1 MESVVNIPFDYD
13 PDRDRTTLPICLPA
27 RDDDGKP
34 IAWGWFEAVARI
46 ENPLRNLTR
55 RVLGDERYVSEVT
68 ETALKIVWENH
79 GENYGRSPSA
89 RIYRQ
94 AEWSARDMKAGGS
107 ERDRRGLNVALEDL
121 HEALLGTLL
130 RDSCDYEDEYI
141 WEMDLAKVCALF
153 KSRGRDDIAEMLQ
166 HVRDGCKWKE
176 VGTRM
181 DCDPNVAQRKFR
193 RWLERAARSLKL
205 VE

>member
-1 MESVVNIPFDYD
+1 MESVVNIPFGYD
-13 PDRDRTTLPICLPA
+13 PDRDRTILPICLPA

-46 ENPLRNLTR
+46 ENPLRNLTIR
-55 RVLGDERYVSEVT
+55 ILGDEIYVSELT
-68 ETALKIVWENH
+68 ETALKIVWRNH

-94 AEWSARDMKAGGS
+94 AEWSARDLKVGGN

-130 RDSCDYEDEYI
+130 RDSCHYEDEYI
-141 WEMDLAKVCALF
+141 WEMDLAKVSALF
-153 KSRGRDDIAEMLQ
+153 RSRGRDDIAEMLQ

-181 DCDPNVAQRKFR
+181 DCDPNVAQRKYR
-193 RWLERAARSLKL
+193 RWLKRAAQSLKL

>member
-1 MESVVNIPFDYD
+1 MESVVNIPFGYD
-13 PDRDRTTLPICLPA
+13 PDRDRILPICLPA

-55 RVLGDERYVSEVT
+55 KALGDEGYVSELT
-68 ETALKIVWENH
+68 ETALKIVWRNH

-94 AEWSARDMKAGGS
+94 AEWSARDMKVGGS

-121 HEALLGTLL
+121 HEALRGTLL
-130 RDSCDYEDEYI
+130 VDSCDYELQYNE
-141 WEMDLAKVCALF
+141 ELDLAKVGALF
-153 KSRGRDDIAEMLQ
+153 KSRGLDDVEEMLR
-166 HVRDGCKWKE
+166 HTRDGCTWKE
-176 VGTRM
+176 IGERM
-181 DCDPNVAQRKFR
+181 NCDSNVAQRRFR
-193 RWLERAARSLKL
+193 RWLHRAAQSLKL
-205 VE
+205 AE

>member
-13 PDRDRTTLPICLPA
+13 PDRDRILPICLPA
-27 RDDDGKP
+27 QDDDGKP

-55 RVLGDERYVSEVT
+55 RALGDESYVSELT
-68 ETALKIVWENH
+68 ETALKIVWKNH

-94 AEWSARDMKAGGS
+94 AEWSARDMKFGGC
-107 ERDRRGLNVALEDL
+107 ERDQHGLNVALEDL
-121 HEALLGTLL
+121 HEALRGTLL
-130 RDSCDYEDEYI
+130 VDSSDYEAQYI
-141 WEMDLAKVCALF
+141 EEMDLAKVSAVF
-153 KSRGRDDIAEMLQ
+153 RSRGRDDIAEMLQ

-176 VGTRM
+176 VGARM
-181 DCDPNVAQRKFR
+181 NCDPNVAQRKYR

>member
-1 MESVVNIPFDYD
+1 MESVVNIPFGYD
-13 PDRDRTTLPICLPA
+13 PDRDQILPICLPA

-46 ENPLRNLTR
+46 EKPLRKLT
-55 RVLGDERYVSEVT
+55 VYALGDEVYVSELT
-68 ETALKIVWENH
+68 ETALKVVWKKH
-79 GENYGRSPSA
+79 GENYGDSPSA

-94 AEWSARDMKAGGS
+94 AEWSARDLKVGGN

-121 HEALLGTLL
+121 HEALRGTLL
-130 RDSCDYEDEYI
+130 IDSCDYEAQYI
-141 WEMDLAKVCALF
+141 EELDLAKVTALF
-153 KSRGRDDIAEMLQ
+153 RSKGRDDIAEMLQ
-166 HVRDGCKWKE
+166 HTRDGCKWKE
-176 VGTRM
+176 IAARM
-181 DCDPNVAQRKFR
+181 NCDPNVAQRKFR

>member
-13 PDRDRTTLPICLPA
+13 PDRDRILPICLPA
-27 RDDDGKP
+27 QDDDGKP

-55 RVLGDERYVSEVT
+55 RALGDESYVSELT
-68 ETALKIVWENH
+68 ETALKIVWKNH

-94 AEWSARDMKAGGS
+94 AEWSARDMKFGGC

-121 HEALLGTLL
+121 HEALRGTLL
-130 RDSCDYEDEYI
+130 VDSSDYEAQYI
-141 WEMDLAKVCALF
+141 EEMDLAKVSAVF
-153 KSRGRDDIAEMLQ
+153 RSRGRDDIAEMLQ

-176 VGTRM
+176 VGARM
-181 DCDPNVAQRKFR
+181 NCDPNVAQRKYR